1 MIYSLHVP
9 DWFVHKKDRGA
20 KTTYIMAYKTEIP
33 EEREIIIL
41 EITRATEL
49 AIKVRALGVP
59 FPRVF
64 WIPRSVIISAKQIEE
79 IPDRPPEGAD
89 LMKAWKSDDQEWR
102 HYI

>member
-1 MIYSLHVP
+1 MKYSVILP
-9 DWFVHKKDRGA
+9 EWFVHKKDRGA
-20 KTTYIMAYKTEIP
+20 KKTYIMAYKTDTP

-64 WIPRSVIISAKQIEE
+64 WIPRSDIISAKQIEE
-79 IPDRPPEGAD
+79 IPSRPPEGAD
-89 LMKAWKSDDQEWR
+89 LMKAWKSDDQDWK

>member
-1 MIYSLHVP
+1 MIYSVSLP
-9 DWFVHKKDRGA
+9 EWFVHKKDRMA
-20 KTTYIMAYKTEIP
+20 KKTYIMAYKTETP

-41 EITRATEL
+41 EITRATEI

-64 WIPRSVIISAKQIEE
+64 WIPRSVIISAEQIEK

-89 LMKAWKSDDQEWR
+89 LMKAWKSDDQDWR